1 MTLRDAAS
9 WQSPV
14 PVAHSES
21 GPSYLRAFYFIL
33 FVLLVLARFIFTNN
47 ILDLAIHYSTDG
59 GSVIEKI
66 HFSTFG
72 LSLLAVLAFTTLRI
86 ELTAWEYAAFKS
98 FGILIGVIGL
108 LTGFM
113 WLMGHAGSAGYLIDS
128 YVAGCIAA
136 MLMLAFPARWRER
149 VGALLIAYTMLSA
162 AVAIGEFFL
171 KRRLLPYPLEEL
183 SFRPTGL
190 TNHPLELG
198 LLNAA
203 TIAFVPLTRWPR
215 SLKAIVILVLLIGTF
230 AAGARLASVTAAGT
244 VLIIVLMG
252 ECRWV
257 SPRHC
262 GLVKGAIAI
271 CAVLMLPVAAAVL
284 GSLGFG
290 ERFEGGLFD
299 SSAMARVQI
308 YGLFGLVG
316 WSDILLGT
324 DIDTV
329 RKLAA
334 DRFDLDYIESSVVM
348 FIFQFGLFGA
358 LLFMVTLL
366 RTFVTLLRG
375 APAYAILGTCVFFLI
390 ALSNNALSTKQPVVM
405 FIMVLALVFHRPS
418 DHDEHVAI

>member
-1 MTLRDAAS
+1 MTVRDAAS
-9 WQSPV
+9 WDSPASV
-14 PVAHSES
+14 SYSES
-21 GPSYLRAFYFIL
+21 GPSYIRALYFIL
-33 FVLLVLARFIFTNN
+33 FVLLVLSRFVVGNN
-47 ILDLAIHYSTDG
+47 ILDLMIHYTTDG
-59 GSVIEKI
+59 GSIIEKI

-72 LSLLAVLAFTTLRI
+72 LFLVAILAFTTLRI
-86 ELTAWEYAAFKS
+86 ELTPWEYAALKS
-98 FGILIGVIGL
+98 FFMLTGVIVL
-108 LTGFM
+108 LTAFM
-113 WLMGHAGSAGYLIDS
+113 WLTGHAGSAGYLIDT
-128 YVAGCIAA
+128 YVAACITGV
-136 MLMLAFPARWRER
+136 LMLAFPPRWREQL
-149 VGALLIAYTMLSA
+149 GAVLIAFMVISA

-215 SLKAIVILVLLIGTF
+215 SVQAVAIVVLLVGTF
-230 AAGARLASVTAAGT
+230 AAGARLASVVAAAS
-244 VLIIVLMG
+244 VLIIALMG

-262 GLVKGAIAI
+262 LTVKAAVAVGAILIMPIA
-271 CAVLMLPVAAAVL
+271 ASVLSA
-284 GSLGFG
+284 LGFG
-290 ERFEGGLFD
+290 ERFEQGLFD

-334 DRFDLDYIESSVVM
+334 ERFDLDYIESSLVM

-358 LLFMVTLL
+358 LLFIGTLL

-375 APAYAILGTCVFFLI
+375 ASGYAVLGTCVFFI
-390 ALSNNALSTKQPVVM
+390 ISFSNNALSTKQPVVM
-405 FIMVLALVFHRPS
+405 FIVTLVLAFHRPI
-418 DHDEHVAI
+418 DHDAHDAV